1 MTNNE
6 IYNILPIEQYMSFLI
21 KDYLKISIKST
32 IIGVS
37 QPYIVSKDLH

>member
-32 IIGVS
+32 IGVS

>member
-21 KDYLKISIKST
+21 KDFLKISIKSA
-32 IIGVS
+32 IGVS